1 MIFVG
6 QKNIKSINQQL
17 VNYVAQ
23 AFQVFQKTK
32 ERLGIVQVV

>member
-6 QKNIKSINQQL
+6 QKNIKFINQQL
-17 VNYVAQ
+17 VNYVAP
-23 AFQVFQKTK
+23 ALQVFQETK